1 MNFGLD
7 QYAPYVLAS
16 SATFVAM
23 LVWDFLAP
31 QLRMRRVRRELTT
44 RQRRDNAAICGSKIQ
59 AGMHQPGM
67 KAIVGPAPATR

>member
-16 SATFVAM
+16 YAIFVAM

-44 RQRRDNAAICGSKIQ
+44 RQRREAARKG
-59 AGMHQPGM
+59 
-67 KAIVGPAPATR
+67 ATP